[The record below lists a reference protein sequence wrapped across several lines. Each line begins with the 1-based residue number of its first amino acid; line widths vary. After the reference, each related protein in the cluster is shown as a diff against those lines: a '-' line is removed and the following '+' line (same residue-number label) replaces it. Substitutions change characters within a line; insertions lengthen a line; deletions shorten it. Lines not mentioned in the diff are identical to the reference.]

1 MSTQEPI
8 ESTVLGH
15 KTEYPK
21 SYAPQILVAVPRRL
35 NRAIYGIDSQHLP
48 FVGVDIWHAYELSF
62 LTEHGL
68 PVQGLLKLRIPA
80 DSEALVES
88 KSLKLYLNSL
98 NMERF
103 GATPDE
109 GISFVLQIIKDDLSQ
124 LLSANIDA
132 HVFMRNALS
141 FSDFDNYQIIEDTDG
156 IDEMT
161 FRRFVESPD
170 ELGSPIGSGEL
181 RVGTNLL
188 RSNCKITRQPD
199 WGSAFVRMK
208 GGALPDAKNLLRY
221 IVSLRNEN
229 HFHEEICELI
239 FIRLLERFA
248 PAELSVS
255 CIYTR
260 RGGID
265 ICPSRAT
272 SPNLLPTHLTDVS
285 QLSTKLL
292 RQ

>member
-1 MSTQEPI
+1 MQSGEPI
-8 ESTVLGH
+8 ESTVLGR

-21 SYAPQILVAVPRRL
+21 NYAPQILVAVPRRL
-35 NRAIYGIDSQHLP
+35 NRKIYNIDCQHLP

-62 LTEHGL
+62 LTELGL
-68 PVQGLLKLRIPA
+68 PVQGVLKLSIPA

-103 GATPDE
+103 GATANE
-109 GISFVLQIIKDDLSQ
+109 GISFVTQIIKDDLSR
-124 LLSANIDA
+124 LLETNVEAKIFT
-132 HVFMRNALS
+132 HNALS
-141 FSDFDNYQIIEDTDG
+141 YSDFDNYSIIENSPK
-156 IDEMT
+156 IDEIVFSHYT
-161 FRRFVESPD
+161 ESPD
-170 ELGSPIGSGEL
+170 ELGASIGEGEL

-188 RSNCKITRQPD
+188 RSNCKITHQPD
-199 WGSAFVRMK
+199 WGSAFISMTGK
-208 GGALPDAKNLLRY
+208 SLPDERNLLRY
-221 IVSLRNEN
+221 IVSLRGEN

-239 FIRLLERFA
+239 FIRLMERFA
-248 PAELSVS
+248 PENLSVT

-272 SPNLLPTHLTDVS
+272 SADLLPRNLTDVS
-285 QLSTKLL
+285 QLSAKLL